1 MSKQLNKQTNI
12 LITATLFALHG
23 MSWAIK
29 AETWYETET
38 WGVNIMLK
46 KSWFWPNFGTGT
58 NTWILAGFW

>member
-29 AETWYETET
+29 AETWYETEDKIK
-38 WGVNIMLK
+38 VLK
-46 KSWFWPNFGTGT
+46 T
-58 NTWILAGFW
+58 ILPKTYFQV

>member
-29 AETWYETET
+29 AETWYETEDK
-38 WGVNIMLK
+38 LK
-46 KSWFWPNFGTGT
+46 Y
-58 NTWILAGFW
+58 